1 MELNSSLQKRQKP
14 LTLYK
19 ALKIGYIRDEDKQ
32 QKVLK
37 KFGYVLDKDL
47 TNREHMTAFDPVSQ
61 KLLFVPT
68 GTQPSSAKDIWTDVN
83 LAVGNLKNTSRYK
96 SDKKAF
102 NSALD
107 KYDEK
112 RVILAGDSLGGTIA
126 SGIGR
131 GKDEIYTFNKGATI
145 GSQTRKNEMAFRAQG
160 DIVSA
165 LGSGIKTVAN
175 PNLLREIPILAP
187 HSIEKIRAKKVVL

>member
-1 MELNSSLQKRQKP
+1 M
-14 LTLYK
+14 TLYK

-32 QKVLK
+32 QKILK
-37 KFGYVLDKDL
+37 KFGYALDKSL
-47 TNREHMTAFDPVSQ
+47 TTREHMTAFDPVSQ
-61 KLLFVPT
+61 KLLFVPI

-107 KYDEK
+107 KYDE
-112 RVILAGDSLGGTIA
+112 RSVVLAGDSLGGTIA

-131 GKDEIYTFNKGATI
+131 SKDKIYTFNKGATI
-145 GSQTRKNEMAFRAQG
+145 GAQTRKNEESFRSQG

-165 LGSGIKTVAN
+165 LGTGIKTVAN
-175 PNLLREIPILAP
+175 PNLLREMPILGA
-187 HSIEKIRAKKVVL
+187 HSIEKIRNQNLVL

>member
-1 MELNSSLQKRQKP
+1 
-14 LTLYK
+14 
-19 ALKIGYIRDEDKQ
+19 
-32 QKVLK
+32 
-37 KFGYVLDKDL
+37 
-47 TNREHMTAFDPVSQ
+47 MTAFDPVSQ